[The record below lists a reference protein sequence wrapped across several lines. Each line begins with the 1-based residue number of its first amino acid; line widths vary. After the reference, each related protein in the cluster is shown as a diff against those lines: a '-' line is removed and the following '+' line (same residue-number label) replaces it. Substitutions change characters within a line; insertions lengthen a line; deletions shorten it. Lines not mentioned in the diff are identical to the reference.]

1 MNTGDGGRG
10 LGCAAV
16 RDLIP
21 LHAYGALEAA
31 ERGALEG
38 HLSECPACA
47 RLFTETRETLRSIHP
62 RDAFPREAEVDWAD
76 FARATA
82 ARARAEERRGGESRR
97 VAAAPRAWRQWRTL
111 RHGLLAAAAGL
122 AVFAALR
129 VGLLHRPMG
138 SHAPGPGAVRAGG
151 TEDTRFLQE
160 SVARLGAARSLR
172 DGRALL
178 LDLIQAPVRCRRSDG
193 SYDVALEKE
202 RSKDL
207 LRRMNLYQ
215 GTLAGPGDRRL
226 AELLGQLESL
236 LLQVSALDDCTAGQG
251 IHDLREAIERRQLLL
266 RIDLVTREVEG
277 GAARA

>member
-1 MNTGDGGRG
+1 MNARNGNRSP
-10 LGCAAV
+10 GCEAI
-16 RDLIP
+16 RDLFP
-21 LHAYGALEAA
+21 LHVYGAL
-31 ERGALEG
+31 GAVEG
-38 HLSECPACA
+38 RTIESHLSTCPECA
-47 RLFTETRETLRSIHP
+47 RHLAETRETLRSIHP
-62 RDAFPREAEVDWAD
+62 RDAFPREAEVDWAG

-82 ARARAEERRGGESRR
+82 ARARAEEQRGRETRPG
-97 VAAAPRAWRQWRTL
+97 ALAPPAWRRWRSL

-129 VGLLHRPMG
+129 VALLHRP
-138 SHAPGPGAVRAGG
+138 SETQVAGPAAVHQGDAQ
-151 TEDTRFLQE
+151 DTRFLQE

-178 LDLIQAPVRCRRSDG
+178 LDLIQAPVRCRRLDG

-202 RSKDL
+202 RSRDL

-236 LLQVSALDDCTAGQG
+236 LLQVSALDDCTAGQA
-251 IHDLREAIERRQLLL
+251 IHDLREAIERRQLLM